1 MSQKYSKFLNGNNLL
16 INFWLYKMKSK
27 TKVITLKSTLTVEN
41 TCKDIMKPILKLK
54 LTLTSNLH

>member
-1 MSQKYSKFLNGNNLL
+1 
-16 INFWLYKMKSK
+16 MKSK